1 MKRLHI
7 IGAGGLAKE
16 IVGYILGE
24 KHKRYEI
31 TGCWANE
38 PFNNSDFN
46 IFYRGS
52 VDSFKKVF
60 SDGDC
65 VLIAIA
71 NTITRRKVYEE
82 LRNLNLVFET
92 YIHPSCEISQFAII
106 GKGCILLPHTILA
119 GDPTLRDFIFMNT
132 EVVIGHDVVIDNFCS
147 LFPRVE
153 ICGDCVIEANCVF
166 GINATVL
173 PTVKVKKNS
182 MVDAFSVLR
191 QSFSDSALFVGNP
204 AKPVRK
210 YKTYS

>member
-82 LRNLNLVFET
+82 LRNLNLVF
-92 YIHPSCEISQFAII
+92 
-106 GKGCILLPHTILA
+106 
-119 GDPTLRDFIFMNT
+119 
-132 EVVIGHDVVIDNFCS
+132 VVNS
-147 LFPRVE
+147 LFSFFIKGKSSCIKFL
-153 ICGDCVIEANCVF
+153 IC
-166 GINATVL
+166 
-173 PTVKVKKNS
+173 S
-182 MVDAFSVLR
+182 
-191 QSFSDSALFVGNP
+191 
-204 AKPVRK
+204 
-210 YKTYS
+210 